1 MCERQSGTQEVA
13 HAIEIMLI
21 LFDGFN
27 THPLSGQQSLITW
40 GIARWRHEFEVSMTT
55 TE

>member
-13 HAIEIMLI
+13 DPIEIMLI

-27 THPLSGQQSLITW
+27 AHPLSGQQSLIAW

>member
-13 HAIEIMLI
+13 HAIEVMFV
-21 LFDGFN
+21 LFDGFD
-27 THPLSGQQSLITW
+27 THPLSGQQSLIAG
-40 GIARWRHEFEVSMTT
+40 GITGWRHEFKVSVTT